1 MNEATLLQEPPAIDE
16 ILHPSGELSTSE
28 QAFII
33 DTQEKATWAARRILH
48 AQSRKAERE
57 HLAKTY
63 KAQID
68 LWLEGACKPDRDTI
82 ETLSGFLAPY
92 LRQELDGNQR
102 RKSIKLLGAT
112 IGYRTLPRKIEIIN
126 AEQAIKFCE
135 TNHPDAIIIKK
146 DLSRSEL
153 RKLAEAGTL
162 IPGVVLDGGTERLYV
177 KEIT

>member
-16 ILHPSGELSTSE
+16 ILHPTGEIATRE

-33 DTQEKATWAARRILH
+33 DTQEKATWAARRVLQ
-48 AQSRKAERE
+48 AQSRKEERE

-63 KAQID
+63 KARID
-68 LWLEGACKPDRDTI
+68 LWLEEASKPDMDTI

-92 LRQELDGNQR
+92 LSQELYGNRR

-112 IGYRTLPRKIEIIN
+112 VGFRTLPRKVDIID
-126 AEQAIKFCE
+126 AEQAIEFCE
-135 TNHPDAIIIKK
+135 TNHPAAVIIKK
-146 DLSRSEL
+146 DLSRGEL